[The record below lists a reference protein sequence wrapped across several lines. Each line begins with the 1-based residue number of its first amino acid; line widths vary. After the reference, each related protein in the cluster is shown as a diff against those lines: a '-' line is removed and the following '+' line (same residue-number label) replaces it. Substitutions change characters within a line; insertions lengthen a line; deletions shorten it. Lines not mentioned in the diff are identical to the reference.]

1 MRRLAERIL
10 WILLALLTAAHLA
23 LFLYVIGRR
32 FTYGFDLEW
41 MEGGMLLHAK
51 RIADGQPIYA
61 PPSIDFV
68 PYLYTPLYPAV
79 VAVLGKIF
87 GIGYALGRF
96 VSLASLA
103 AAIVLGY
110 RSARRAEAPHAVA
123 AAAMVAVLAAFP
135 FVGQWYDL
143 VRNDELFL
151 ALGMAGFYV
160 AATRPTPRGAML
172 AAGLLVASY
181 FAKQTGEA
189 LLVAG
194 LVLIL
199 IMNWRVAWIYTVTA
213 GALWGGLVLILN
225 ATSHGWFWNWCFRA
239 HAHHD
244 FNLKRVFFFAP
255 KALFEHAPV
264 IWIGGTIAL
273 ILALAA
279 RALDRFKLAWILVGA
294 TGVGLACLGF
304 GTQWAWTNAY
314 IPGVF
319 FPMVS
324 LAVLTPTTTINR
336 FLVPAIFAVHLGMHF
351 YNPRPFCPTPADRAA
366 GKALLARIAAAPG
379 DVFVPFHPWYP
390 VAVGKR
396 ATVHRM
402 GVLDAPSSGFGRPAG
417 LDAALLEGRFALVIV
432 DNKIRWEEEFPTLR
446 TRYHIVAALEPARDA
461 PRTFAGAD
469 TTPRWVLAPNEAP
482 HP

>member
-1 MRRLAERIL
+1 AMRRVADRVA
-10 WILLALLTAAHLA
+10 WIALALLAAAHLV
-23 LFLYVIGRR
+23 LFLYLVARR
-32 FTYGFDLEW
+32 FAYPFDLEW

-51 RIADGQPIYA
+51 RIAEGKAIYG
-61 PPSIDFV
+61 PPSLDFV

-79 VAVLGKIF
+79 VALLGKIV
-87 GIGYALGRF
+87 GITYSLGRF

-103 AAIVLGY
+103 VALALGY
-110 RSARRAEAPHAVA
+110 RAARRSEVPAAIA
-123 AAAMVAVLAAFP
+123 AAAMIAVLAAFP

-160 AATRPTPRGAML
+160 AATRPTPRGAMV

-194 LVLIL
+194 LVIIL
-199 IMNWRVAWIYTVTA
+199 IMNWRVAWIYAVTA

-244 FNLKRVFFFAP
+244 FNLKRVFYFAP

-264 IWIGGTIAL
+264 IWIGGTLAL

-279 RALDRFKLAWILVGA
+279 RALDRFKLVWILAGA
-294 TGVGLACLGF
+294 AGVGLACLGF

-324 LAVLTPTTTINR
+324 LAVLAPTTPVNR
-336 FLVPAIFAVHLGMHF
+336 VLVPTIFAVHLGMH
-351 YNPRPFCPTPADRAA
+351 
-366 GKALLARIAAAPG
+366 
-379 DVFVPFHPWYP
+379 
-390 VAVGKR
+390 
-396 ATVHRM
+396 
-402 GVLDAPSSGFGRPAG
+402 
-417 LDAALLEGRFALVIV
+417 
-432 DNKIRWEEEFPTLR
+432 
-446 TRYHIVAALEPARDA
+446 
-461 PRTFAGAD
+461 
-469 TTPRWVLAPNEAP
+469 
-482 HP
+482 